1 MCMHMDMLC
10 VRHLQG
16 IHRSPV
22 GTHGYSLDTYGC
34 RTFMD
39 HRGQRRLNELDEER
53 QRVLET
59 QRVQLVALL
68 SAEEAHMQERLSPCV
83 HMYPGGNRMRS

>member
-1 MCMHMDMLC
+1 
-10 VRHLQG
+10 
-16 IHRSPV
+16 
-22 GTHGYSLDTYGC
+22 
-34 RTFMD
+34 MD

-83 HMYPGGNRMRS
+83 HMYPGGNRM